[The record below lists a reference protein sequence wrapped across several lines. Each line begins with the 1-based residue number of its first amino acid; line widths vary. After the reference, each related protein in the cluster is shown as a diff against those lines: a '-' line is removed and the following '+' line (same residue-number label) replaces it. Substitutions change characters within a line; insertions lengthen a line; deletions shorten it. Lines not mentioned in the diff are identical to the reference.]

1 MLGSYSRSS
10 KRLSLSLGV
19 AILLALTLF
28 WVNLG
33 GTETAEANVGTFLL
47 NKTSFGANEQIIIE
61 LGQLT
66 GGTCET
72 GFGFTPSSNIYIVLH
87 PFSGAAGPLVDAG
100 GGAPNTI
107 TAFLAGAAF
116 IDELIGITKPSGT
129 LGTGTY
135 AIVEDACQDTF
146 RSPAFTVSVPAGV
159 PTLPSIAALKAD
171 AATQQAQWAA
181 THANYKNLFDLAEA
195 ISILGALTD
204 PVDAFL
210 YAFQKSFIAAFGDP
224 TAATLGLLINT
235 SMHYGGIAA
244 DPPDPSFDQITPLE
258 GREVI
263 DPQSGDP
270 LKIAFAALG
279 TTVSNESAL
288 TQGLLRSL
296 ERYQGADNA
305 SNADWAL
312 FHANKIVDY
321 STALSSQLPDTN
333 AALAA
338 LSAALTADTR
348 DFDTIATDMQAL
360 IDQISGSGFT
370 AEQLREAANLGLSQA
385 DIDDA
390 ETLLTGLDFSTF
402 SKAAALTVL
411 SDIQTANT
419 SLATNLATLVT
430 DMGPVITDLLA
441 ESLTLDFPVADAGGP
456 YTGTEGSLIAFD
468 GTGSTPTSGSITLFE
483 WDLDGDGV
491 FDDAV
496 SSASPS
502 LAFSQAFQ
510 GLIGLKVTNTGGLQD
525 VDYAPI
531 VITNVNS
538 PPNIDSFL
546 PTDQGPTV
554 EVGGTLALSVVT
566 SDPDGDTVSNE
577 WFVDDVSS
585 ATGSPFNYMPTGAD
599 IGMHLIQITATDDDP
614 LGGSVTNSW
623 AVQVLDVDLDGDLW
637 NANADCDD
645 ADPAVNPGA
654 AEIVGNGKDDDCD
667 PSTLDVPPSAEVCD
681 GVDNDLDGSIDEGF
695 VDTDGDGIADC
706 VDPDDD
712 NDGVSDAD
720 EIAAGSDPLNAA
732 STPEECDGVDN
743 DLDGSIDE
751 GFVDTDGDGIADCVD
766 PDDDNDGVS
775 DADEIAAGSDPLNAA
790 STPEE
795 CDGVDND
802 LDGSIDEGFVDTD
815 GDGIAD
821 CVDPDDDNDGV
832 SDADE
837 IAAGSDPLNAA
848 STPEECD
855 GVDNDLDGS
864 IDEGFLD
871 TDGDGIADC
880 VDPDDDNDG
889 VSDAD
894 EIAAGSD
901 PLNAASTPEE
911 CDGVDNDLDG
921 SIDEGFSDSD
931 GDGIADC
938 VDFEVHLV
946 VDLVDRSSVTG
957 DFQTLAISGTIMA
970 DITNQGA
977 AAAVGLFTITF
988 FEDVNANGTFES
1000 AVDDVLGSTT
1010 RSGLAAGATV
1020 MVNAAVSGMVDFR
1033 DNLIYAF
1040 VDSGDVIA
1048 ESREDNNYSNT
1059 GLLCEFAPPVGSF
1072 DPVLEWSWTS
1082 SSVRPTAL
1090 NVMNTPSVIDL
1101 NDDGIPDVVFG
1112 ATASTGGANVEV
1124 GFLRALNGNDGTEL
1138 FTVSDL
1144 SLRINTAASIA
1155 VADID
1160 GDGRPEIIASDSTG
1174 SRLIA
1179 FEHDGTFKW
1188 RSPFLEPI
1196 NWGASSIADLDG
1208 DGTPEIVMGRQV
1220 INSADGTIR
1229 WTGTGGRGG
1238 IGQFPL
1244 SFVADLNMDGSPEV
1258 VAGNTAYTAAGGI
1271 HWQVA
1276 LPDGHGAIG
1285 NFDDDP
1291 FPEIVLVS
1299 GGQVRLLEHD
1309 GTVKRGPVAIPGG
1322 GTGGPPTVADYDS
1335 DGEPEIGIAG
1345 ASRYVVFETDGTV
1358 KWTAVT
1364 QDFSSNRTG
1373 SSVFDFDGD
1382 GAAEVVYSDEIRLC
1396 IYKGFD
1402 GTILFQTLLSSCTWH
1417 EYPVVADVD
1426 ADGNAEIVAVANN
1439 NCGKG
1444 PQQGIFVYGDASDSW
1459 VTTRRIWNQHTYH
1472 ITNVND
1478 DGTIPTVEANN
1489 WETFNNF
1496 RQNVQTAGSVL
1507 ASPDLTASF
1516 LRISFVPGDPLIT
1529 ARIGNGGANVVGAGV
1544 PVAFYDGDPS
1554 SRGTLLGVVNTTV
1567 ALQPGQFED
1576 VTLSPNPP
1584 NDGLGDSP

>member
-1 MLGSYSRSS
+1 M
-10 KRLSLSLGV
+10 
-19 AILLALTLF
+19 
-28 WVNLG
+28 
-33 GTETAEANVGTFLL
+33 
-47 NKTSFGANEQIIIE
+47 
-61 LGQLT
+61 
-66 GGTCET
+66 
-72 GFGFTPSSNIYIVLH
+72 
-87 PFSGAAGPLVDAG
+87 
-100 GGAPNTI
+100 
-107 TAFLAGAAF
+107 
-116 IDELIGITKPSGT
+116 
-129 LGTGTY
+129 
-135 AIVEDACQDTF
+135 
-146 RSPAFTVSVPAGV
+146 
-159 PTLPSIAALKAD
+159 
-171 AATQQAQWAA
+171 
-181 THANYKNLFDLAEA
+181 
-195 ISILGALTD
+195 
-204 PVDAFL
+204 
-210 YAFQKSFIAAFGDP
+210 
-224 TAATLGLLINT
+224 
-235 SMHYGGIAA
+235 
-244 DPPDPSFDQITPLE
+244 
-258 GREVI
+258 
-263 DPQSGDP
+263 
-270 LKIAFAALG
+270 
-279 TTVSNESAL
+279 
-288 TQGLLRSL
+288 
-296 ERYQGADNA
+296 
-305 SNADWAL
+305 
-312 FHANKIVDY
+312 
-321 STALSSQLPDTN
+321 
-333 AALAA
+333 
-338 LSAALTADTR
+338 
-348 DFDTIATDMQAL
+348 
-360 IDQISGSGFT
+360 
-370 AEQLREAANLGLSQA
+370 SQA

-802 LDGSIDEGFVDTD
+802 LDGSIDEGF
-815 GDGIAD
+815 
-821 CVDPDDDNDGV
+821 
-832 SDADE
+832 
-837 IAAGSDPLNAA
+837 
-848 STPEECD
+848 
-855 GVDNDLDGS
+855 
-864 IDEGFLD
+864 
-871 TDGDGIADC
+871 
-880 VDPDDDNDG
+880 
-889 VSDAD
+889 
-894 EIAAGSD
+894 
-901 PLNAASTPEE
+901 
-911 CDGVDNDLDG
+911 
-921 SIDEGFSDSD
+921 SDSD

-938 VDFEVHLV
+938 VDFEVDLV

-1020 MVNAAVSGMVDFR
+1020 MVNAAVSGTVDFR

-1196 NWGASSIADLDG
+1196 NWGAPSIADLDG

-1309 GTVKRGPVAIPGG
+1309 GTVKWGPVAIPGG

-1382 GAAEVVYSDEIRLC
+1382 GAAEVVYSDEIRLY

-1439 NCGKG
+1439 NRGKG

-1489 WETFNNF
+1489 WEAFNNF

-1554 SRGTLLGVVNTTV
+1554 SGGTLLGVVNTTV

-1576 VTLSPNPP
+1576 VTLSLPAGTTTAGTIWVSADDAGGLVGSTNECDESNNIHNSGLVLGSAPAPGDTTPPRCEVIGVNIAHAAPPTNLLVEVQDTGSGLDAINGLVVNNAVVNIPAFPVGTNAVIQVVADKIDEGKRSRLEIQAIDVAGNSSTCDPVLATITRESGMLLVRDVRSQERYLTVSPNGQERVVVMASVNGTWFRAQTDDGQTVTIDLGTAMSDGSDNTVAIRSFGDATVLLSDVAPTVGRRLPVAPP
-1584 NDGLGDSP
+1584 WWQSQWWLVGSWGG